1 MLIKIENAIKNY
13 NKGIYIQ
20 IATENEDYDNAD
32 NDGNKKNKITLDTIL
47 MQDYHNALIIDKN
60 NNTDQII
67 ETALTKNRRK
77 T

>member
-32 NDGNKKNKITLDTIL
+32 NDGNKKIK
-47 MQDYHNALIIDKN
+47 
-60 NNTDQII
+60 
-67 ETALTKNRRK
+67 
-77 T
+77 